1 MRKVKY
7 PEMGKRIRQ
16 ARIEAGLKQKD
27 CLEPLG
33 DITAQMLSD
42 WENGY
47 VCPTLTYLRNI
58 SNFYKV
64 SLDYIVL
71 GKISSKKESSITTY
85 KDATEHIV
93 ALVESDVF
101 EINRTRLSNG
111 MSKISI
117 VSIDS
122 KIDEFSDEYN
132 RLLIAKNS
140 MKKDL
145 YEQAVKD
152 LIEKY
157 NTPLETKK

>member
-1 MRKVKY
+1 M
-7 PEMGKRIRQ
+7 
-16 ARIEAGLKQKD
+16 
-27 CLEPLG
+27 
-33 DITAQMLSD
+33 
-42 WENGY
+42 
-47 VCPTLTYLRNI
+47 
-58 SNFYKV
+58 
-64 SLDYIVL
+64 
-71 GKISSKKESSITTY
+71 
-85 KDATEHIV
+85 
-93 ALVESDVF
+93 ALIESDVF